1 MQQFNM
7 VLKVMSFWNDLIDF
21 EEVFNFYA
29 LLQSDRRAGRG
40 IDHWGLTFVRR
51 ALRPEPGKKSKVF
64 LDI

>member
-1 MQQFNM
+1 M
-7 VLKVMSFWNDLIDF
+7 IDF

-40 IDHWGLTFVRR
+40 IDHWGLAFVRR